1 MMFAGCFDNQKR
13 SQTIKRWREKFM
25 AYSVNTQQKICIYCK
40 RIISPDGSWKEY
52 NETHSK
58 FGTLD
63 GKRTICPDCSFK
75 KYPKFY
81 GINHSSNKIGL
92 KKKKSV
98 SMALSFFTR
107 MVFKRV

>member
-1 MMFAGCFDNQKR
+1 M
-13 SQTIKRWREKFM
+13 T
-25 AYSVNTQQKICIYCK
+25 YSVKTQQKICIYCK

-58 FGTLD
+58 FGSLEMN
-63 GKRTICPDCSFK
+63 RTICPDCSFE

-81 GINHSSNKIGL
+81 KNNQSPNKVGL

-98 SMALSFFTR
+98 SMAISSLLELIFGYLAR
-107 MVFKRV
+107 YQRL

>member
-1 MMFAGCFDNQKR
+1 
-13 SQTIKRWREKFM
+13 M
-25 AYSVNTQQKICIYCK
+25 AYSVNMQQKICIYCK

-52 NETHSK
+52 NDTHSK
-58 FGTLD
+58 FGSSEM
-63 GKRTICPDCSFK
+63 KRTICPDCSFE

-81 GINHSSNKIGL
+81 GINRSPMKRGL

-98 SMALSFFTR
+98 SMAFSFLTR